1 MDRGG
6 GLSREWG
13 HRVNADWL
21 DQEEPGHR
29 QLVSVGTATVAQPP
43 AGERW
48 LVVRTAQGEERA
60 RTTLARQVDAA
71 RKQWEKPLWHL
82 SHQRFACEPDARTAL
97 ATQLKTC
104 PDWLVVHAE
113 IHALPKH
120 QRPGRPRDDAAPDR
134 LEWQVQTTLSVDAEA
149 VTHQAFLVATNVL
162 DPAHLSDHELVQPY
176 TEQHGVERGFTFLKD
191 PLFLASSVFV
201 KKPSRIVALSLVMVL
216 CLLVYRLAEHR
227 LRSQLAA
234 TGQTIP
240 NQLKQPTARPMMCWV
255 FQCFEGISLVGFT
268 PPNGPPHRAVAGL
281 EPFHEQ
287 VIVLLGPSC
296 EKLYKVDGQMG
307 SALHWSEN
315 PERHRVL
322 SG

>member
-1 MDRGG
+1 
-6 GLSREWG
+6 
-13 HRVNADWL
+13 
-21 DQEEPGHR
+21 
-29 QLVSVGTATVAQPP
+29 VAQPP

-71 RKQWEKPLWHL
+71 RKQWEKTLWHL

-104 PDWLVVHAE
+104 PDWLIVHAE

-120 QRPGRPRDDAAPDR
+120 QRLGRPRNDAAPDR
-134 LEWQVQTTLSVDAEA
+134 LEWQVQATLSVDAEA
-149 VTHQAFLVATNVL
+149 VTHQARRNASFLVATNVL
-162 DPAHLSDHELVQPY
+162 DPAHLSDHELVQTY
-176 TEQHGVERGFTFLKD
+176 TEQHSVERGFAFLKD

-201 KKPSRIVALSLVMVL
+201 KKPSRIVALSLVIVL

-240 NQLKQPTARPMMCWV
+240 NQLKQPTDRPTM
-255 FQCFEGISLVGFT
+255 
-268 PPNGPPHRAVAGL
+268 R
-281 EPFHEQ
+281 
-287 VIVLLGPSC
+287 
-296 EKLYKVDGQMG
+296 
-307 SALHWSEN
+307 
-315 PERHRVL
+315 
-322 SG
+322 